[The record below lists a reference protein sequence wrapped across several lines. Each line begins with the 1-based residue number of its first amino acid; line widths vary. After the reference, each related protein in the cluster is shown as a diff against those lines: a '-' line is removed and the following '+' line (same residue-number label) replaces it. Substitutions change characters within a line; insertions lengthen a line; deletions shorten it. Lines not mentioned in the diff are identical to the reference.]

1 MSTQCLLERPAVL
14 ARLRARRAIL
24 RPPPRMNLSDWAD
37 AFRVV
42 PRKTSATPG
51 RWRSN
56 LQPVGIG
63 IVNAVSHPEVT
74 TVTGMLGTQLTK
86 SEVLLNV
93 FGYFAAL
100 DPGPILLVQPT
111 QASAESFSKER

>member
-74 TVTGMLGTQLTK
+74 TGPGRPR
-86 SEVLLNV
+86 
-93 FGYFAAL
+93 AAPQTPNPAL
-100 DPGPILLVQPT
+100 
-111 QASAESFSKER
+111 AKCAAERMTDRGDVMSTPS